1 MSFLQILTQMA
12 IIFGVVI
19 VGYVATRLGVWK
31 TEMNRNMSVFVL
43 NVTCPMLIIGSVMG
57 EGLQFSDEEIYQL
70 VIVSLINYAVLI
82 LGAFAIAKIW
92 RVRPE
97 RQGLQKF
104 MVTFGNVTF
113 IGFPACAAI
122 FGDRA
127 VFYASVLDIP
137 FNLLIFTVGLSFI
150 TEQPIRSIF
159 RPRVL
164 FSPCVVASVIAV
176 VLALLKVETPPTIGK
191 FFHLVGDMTIPCALL
206 LIGATLATIPVRD
219 MIGNKFVYTI
229 ASLKLFVMPLAVWG
243 VFQLFSFDPFVTNV
257 AVVLTGMPIAANG
270 IMFCLKY
277 GKDEHLMTQAIFL
290 TTLLS
295 LFTLPL
301 LAFLLNEWSAL

>member
-1 MSFLQILTQMA
+1 MSFVEILAQMG

-19 VGYVATRLGVWK
+19 VGYIATRLGVWK

-57 EGLQFSDEEIYQL
+57 EGLQFSDEEIGQL
-70 VIVSLINYAVLI
+70 IIVSLINYAVLI
-82 LGAFAIAKIW
+82 VGAFVIAKVW

-137 FNLLIFTVGLSFI
+137 FNLLIFTVGLSFV
-150 TEQPIRSIF
+150 TEQPIRAVF

-176 VLALLKVETPPTIGK
+176 VLALLKVETPAHISK

-219 MIGNKFVYTI
+219 MMGNKFVYAI
-229 ASLKLFVMPLAVWG
+229 ASIKLLIMPIVVWA
-243 VFQLFSFDPFVTNV
+243 VFQLFHFDPFVTNV

-277 GKDEHLMTQAIFL
+277 GKDEHLMTQGIFL

-301 LAFLLNEWSAL
+301 LAYLLK

>member
-1 MSFLQILTQMA
+1 MG

-19 VGYVATRLGVWK
+19 VGYIATRIGVWK
-31 TEMNRNMSVFVL
+31 VEMNRNMSVFVL

-57 EGLQFSDEEIYQL
+57 EGLQFSYQEIWQL
-70 VIVSLINYAVLI
+70 IVVSLINYAVLI
-82 LGAFAIAKIW
+82 IGAFVIAKAW
-92 RVRPE
+92 RVRPD

-137 FNLLIFTVGLSFI
+137 FNLLIFTVGLSFV
-150 TEQPIRSIF
+150 TEQPIRAIF

-164 FSPCVVASVIAV
+164 FSPCVVASIIAV
-176 VLALLKVETPPTIGK
+176 ALALLKADTPPIIGK

-219 MIGNKFVYTI
+219 MVGNKFVYAI
-229 ASLKLFVMPLAVWG
+229 ATLKLLIMPMAVWG
-243 VFQLFSFDPFVTNV
+243 VFQLFTFDPFVTNV
-257 AVVLTGMPIAANG
+257 AVVLTGMPVAANG

-301 LAFLLNEWSAL
+301 LAFMLGKS

>member
-1 MSFLQILTQMA
+1 MSFIQILAQMG

-43 NVTCPMLIIGSVMG
+43 NVTCPMLIVGSVMG
-57 EGLQFSDEEIYQL
+57 EGLQFSHAEIWQL
-70 VIVSLINYAVLI
+70 IVVSLINYAVLI
-82 LGAFAIAKIW
+82 AGAYTVSKVW
-92 RVRPE
+92 RVSADRS
-97 RQGLQKF
+97 GLQKF

-137 FNLLIFTVGLSFI
+137 FNLLIFTVGLSFV
-150 TEQPIRSIF
+150 TEQPIRAVF
-159 RPRVL
+159 RPKIL

-176 VLALLKVETPPTIGK
+176 ILALLKVETPPMVGK
-191 FFHLVGDMTIPCALL
+191 FFHLVGDMTIPCALI

-219 MIGNKFVYTI
+219 MAGNKFVYGI
-229 ASLKLFVMPLAVWG
+229 ASLKLLIMPFVVWA
-243 VFQLFSFDPFVTNV
+243 VFQLFDFEPFVTNV
-257 AVVLTGMPIAANG
+257 AVVLSGMPVAANG

-301 LAFLLNEWSAL
+301 LAYVLR

>member
-1 MSFLQILTQMA
+1 MSFLDILTQMA

-19 VGYVATRLGVWK
+19 VGYVATRIGVWK

-57 EGLQFSDEEIYQL
+57 EGLQFSDEEIWQL

-82 LGAFAIAKIW
+82 LGAFTIAKIW

-137 FNLLIFTVGLSFI
+137 FNLLIFTVGLSFV
-150 TEQPIRSIF
+150 TEQPIRSVF
-159 RPRVL
+159 RPKVL

-176 VLALLKVETPPTIGK
+176 V
-191 FFHLVGDMTIPCALL
+191 
-206 LIGATLATIPVRD
+206 
-219 MIGNKFVYTI
+219 
-229 ASLKLFVMPLAVWG
+229 
-243 VFQLFSFDPFVTNV
+243 
-257 AVVLTGMPIAANG
+257 
-270 IMFCLKY
+270 
-277 GKDEHLMTQAIFL
+277 
-290 TTLLS
+290 
-295 LFTLPL
+295 
-301 LAFLLNEWSAL
+301 

>member
-1 MSFLQILTQMA
+1 MSFIQILAQMG

-19 VGYVATRLGVWK
+19 VGYIATRIGVWK
-31 TEMNRNMSVFVL
+31 VEMNRNMSVFVL

-57 EGLQFSDEEIYQL
+57 EGLQFSYQEIWQL
-70 VIVSLINYAVLI
+70 IVVSLINYAVLI
-82 LGAFAIAKIW
+82 IGAFVIAKAW
-92 RVRPE
+92 RVRPD

-137 FNLLIFTVGLSFI
+137 FNLLIFTVGLSFV
-150 TEQPIRSIF
+150 TEQPIRAIF

-164 FSPCVVASVIAV
+164 FSPCVVASIIAV
-176 VLALLKVETPPTIGK
+176 ALALLKADTPPIIGK

-219 MIGNKFVYTI
+219 MVGNKFVYAI
-229 ASLKLFVMPLAVWG
+229 ATLKLLIMPMAVWG
-243 VFQLFSFDPFVTNV
+243 VFQLFTFDPFVTNV
-257 AVVLTGMPIAANG
+257 AVVLTGMPVAANG

-301 LAFLLNEWSAL
+301 LAFMLGKS

>member
-1 MSFLQILTQMA
+1 MG

-19 VGYVATRLGVWK
+19 VGYIATRIGVWK
-31 TEMNRNMSVFVL
+31 VEMNRNMSVFVL

-57 EGLQFSDEEIYQL
+57 EGLQFSYQEIWQL
-70 VIVSLINYAVLI
+70 IVVSLINYAVLI
-82 LGAFAIAKIW
+82 IGAFVMAKTW
-92 RVRPE
+92 RVRPD

-137 FNLLIFTVGLSFI
+137 FNLLIFTVGLSFV
-150 TEQPIRSIF
+150 TEQPIRAIF

-164 FSPCVVASVIAV
+164 FSPCVVASIIAV
-176 VLALLKVETPPTIGK
+176 VLALLKADTPPIIGK

-219 MIGNKFVYTI
+219 MVGNKFVYAI
-229 ASLKLFVMPLAVWG
+229 ATLKLLIMPMAVWG
-243 VFQLFSFDPFVTNV
+243 VFQLFNFDPFVTNV
-257 AVVLTGMPIAANG
+257 AVVLTGMPVAANG

-301 LAFLLNEWSAL
+301 LAFMLGKG

>member
-1 MSFLQILTQMA
+1 MG

-19 VGYVATRLGVWK
+19 VGYIATRIGVWK
-31 TEMNRNMSVFVL
+31 VEMNRNMSVFVL
-43 NVTCPMLIIGSVMG
+43 NITCPMLIIGSVMG
-57 EGLQFSDEEIYQL
+57 EGLQFSYQEIWQL
-70 VIVSLINYAVLI
+70 IVVSLINYAVLI
-82 LGAFAIAKIW
+82 IGAFVIAKTW
-92 RVRPE
+92 RVRPD

-137 FNLLIFTVGLSFI
+137 FNLLIFTVGLSFV
-150 TEQPIRSIF
+150 TEQPIRAIF

-164 FSPCVVASVIAV
+164 FSPCVVASIIAV
-176 VLALLKVETPPTIGK
+176 VLALLKADTPPIIGK

-219 MIGNKFVYTI
+219 MVGNKFVYAI
-229 ASLKLFVMPLAVWG
+229 ATLKLLIMPVAVWG
-243 VFQLFSFDPFVTNV
+243 VFQLFNFDPFVTNV
-257 AVVLTGMPIAANG
+257 AVVLTGMPVAANG

-301 LAFLLNEWSAL
+301 LAFMLGKG

>member
-1 MSFLQILTQMA
+1 MA

-19 VGYVATRLGVWK
+19 VGYVATRIGVWK

-57 EGLQFSDEEIYQL
+57 EGLQFSDEEIWQL

-92 RVRPE
+92 KVRPE

-137 FNLLIFTVGLSFI
+137 FNLLIFTVGLSFV
-150 TEQPIRSIF
+150 TEQPIRSVF
-159 RPRVL
+159 RPKVL
-164 FSPCVVASVIAV
+164 FSHCVVASVIAV
-176 VLALLKVETPPTIGK
+176 VLALMKVETPADVSK

-219 MIGNKFVYTI
+219 MMGNKFVYTI
-229 ASLKLFVMPLAVWG
+229 AMLKLLVMPLVVWG
-243 VFQLFSFDPFVTNV
+243 VFQLFHFEPFVTNV
-257 AVVLTGMPIAANG
+257 AVVLTGMPVAANG

-277 GKDEHLMTQAIFL
+277 GKDEHLMTQVIFM

-301 LAFLLNEWSAL
+301 LAYALNG

>member
-1 MSFLQILTQMA
+1 MSFIQILAQMG

-43 NVTCPMLIIGSVMG
+43 NVTCPMLIVGSVMG
-57 EGLQFSDEEIYQL
+57 EGLQFSHAEIWQL
-70 VIVSLINYAVLI
+70 IVVSLINYAVLI
-82 LGAFAIAKIW
+82 AGAYAINKVW
-92 RVRPE
+92 RVSADRS
-97 RQGLQKF
+97 GLQKF

-137 FNLLIFTVGLSFI
+137 FNLLIFTVGLSFV
-150 TEQPIRSIF
+150 TEQPIRAVF
-159 RPRVL
+159 RPKIL

-176 VLALLKVETPPTIGK
+176 ILALLKVETPPMVGK
-191 FFHLVGDMTIPCALL
+191 FFHLVGDMTIPCALI

-219 MIGNKFVYTI
+219 MAGNKFVYGI
-229 ASLKLFVMPLAVWG
+229 ASLKLLIMPFVVWA
-243 VFQLFSFDPFVTNV
+243 VFQLFNFEPFVTNV
-257 AVVLTGMPIAANG
+257 AVVLSGMPVAANG

-301 LAFLLNEWSAL
+301 LAYVLR

>member
-1 MSFLQILTQMA
+1 MSFIQILAQMG

-19 VGYVATRLGVWK
+19 VGYIATRIGVWK
-31 TEMNRNMSVFVL
+31 VEMNRNMSVFVL
-43 NVTCPMLIIGSVMG
+43 NITCPMLIIGSVMG
-57 EGLQFSDEEIYQL
+57 EGLQFSYQEIWQL
-70 VIVSLINYAVLI
+70 IVVSLINYAVLI
-82 LGAFAIAKIW
+82 IGAFVIAKTW
-92 RVRPE
+92 RVRPD

-137 FNLLIFTVGLSFI
+137 FNLLIFTVGLSFV
-150 TEQPIRSIF
+150 TEQPIRAIF

-164 FSPCVVASVIAV
+164 FSPCVVASIIAV
-176 VLALLKVETPPTIGK
+176 VLALLKADTPPIIGK

-219 MIGNKFVYTI
+219 MVGNKFVYAI
-229 ASLKLFVMPLAVWG
+229 ATLKLLIMPVAVWG
-243 VFQLFSFDPFVTNV
+243 VFQLFNFDPFVTNV
-257 AVVLTGMPIAANG
+257 AVVLTGMPVAANG

-301 LAFLLNEWSAL
+301 LAFMLGKG

>member
-57 EGLQFSDEEIYQL
+57 EGLQFSDEEIWQL

-82 LGAFAIAKIW
+82 AGAFAIAKIW

-176 VLALLKVETPPTIGK
+176 VLALLKVETPPPIGK

-206 LIGATLATIPVRD
+206 LIGTTLATIPVRD

-257 AVVLTGMPIAANG
+257 AVVLTGMPVAANG

>member
-1 MSFLQILTQMA
+1 MSFIQILAQMG

-43 NVTCPMLIIGSVMG
+43 NVTCPMLIVGSVMG
-57 EGLQFSDEEIYQL
+57 EGLQFSHAEIWQL
-70 VIVSLINYAVLI
+70 IVVSLINYAVLI
-82 LGAFAIAKIW
+82 AGAYAVSKVW
-92 RVRPE
+92 RVSADRS
-97 RQGLQKF
+97 GLQKF

-137 FNLLIFTVGLSFI
+137 FNLLIFTVGLSFV
-150 TEQPIRSIF
+150 TEQPIRAVF
-159 RPRVL
+159 RPKIL

-176 VLALLKVETPPTIGK
+176 ILALLKVETPPTVGK
-191 FFHLVGDMTIPCALL
+191 FFHLVGDMTIPCALI

-219 MIGNKFVYTI
+219 MAGNKFVYGI
-229 ASLKLFVMPLAVWG
+229 ASLKLLIMPFVVWA
-243 VFQLFSFDPFVTNV
+243 VFQLFDFEPFVTNV
-257 AVVLTGMPIAANG
+257 AVVLSGMPVAANG

-301 LAFLLNEWSAL
+301 LAYVLR

>member
-1 MSFLQILTQMA
+1 MG

-19 VGYVATRLGVWK
+19 VGYIATRIGVWK
-31 TEMNRNMSVFVL
+31 VEMNRNMSVFVL

-57 EGLQFSDEEIYQL
+57 EGLQFSYQEIWQL
-70 VIVSLINYAVLI
+70 IVVSLINYAVLI
-82 LGAFAIAKIW
+82 IGAFVIAKTW
-92 RVRPE
+92 RVRPD

-137 FNLLIFTVGLSFI
+137 FNLLIFTVGLSFV
-150 TEQPIRSIF
+150 TEQPIRAIF

-164 FSPCVVASVIAV
+164 FSPCVVASIIAV
-176 VLALLKVETPPTIGK
+176 VLALLKADTPPIIGK

-219 MIGNKFVYTI
+219 MVGNKFVYAI
-229 ASLKLFVMPLAVWG
+229 ATLKLLIMPVAVWG
-243 VFQLFSFDPFVTNV
+243 VFQLFNFDPFVTNV
-257 AVVLTGMPIAANG
+257 AVVLTGMPVAANG

-301 LAFLLNEWSAL
+301 LAFMLGKG

>member
-1 MSFLQILTQMA
+1 MSFLQILAQMG

-19 VGYVATRLGVWK
+19 VGYIATRLGVWK
-31 TEMNRNMSVFVL
+31 VEMNRNMSVFVL

-57 EGLQFSDEEIYQL
+57 EGLQFSDQEVWQL

-82 LGAFAIAKIW
+82 AGAFLIAKVW
-92 RVRPE
+92 RVRPD

-137 FNLLIFTVGLSFI
+137 FNLLIFTVGLSFV
-150 TEQPIRSIF
+150 TEQPIRSVF

-176 VLALLKVETPPTIGK
+176 VLALMKVETPPMIGK

-206 LIGATLATIPVRD
+206 LIGATLATIPARD
-219 MIGNKFVYTI
+219 MMGNKFVYAI
-229 ASLKLFVMPLAVWG
+229 ASLKLLILPAVVWA
-243 VFQLFSFDPFVTNV
+243 VFQLFNFDPFVTNV
-257 AVVLTGMPIAANG
+257 AVVLSGMPVAANG

-301 LAFLLNEWSAL
+301 IAYVLPMIG

>member
-1 MSFLQILTQMA
+1 
-12 IIFGVVI
+12 
-19 VGYVATRLGVWK
+19 
-31 TEMNRNMSVFVL
+31 MSVFVL

-57 EGLQFSDEEIYQL
+57 EGLQFSDEEIWQL

-92 RVRPE
+92 KVRPE

-137 FNLLIFTVGLSFI
+137 FNLLIFTVGLSFV
-150 TEQPIRSIF
+150 TEQPIRSVF
-159 RPRVL
+159 RPKVL

-176 VLALLKVETPPTIGK
+176 VLALMKVETPADVSK

-219 MIGNKFVYTI
+219 MMGNKFVYTI
-229 ASLKLFVMPLAVWG
+229 AMLKLLVMPLVVWG
-243 VFQLFSFDPFVTNV
+243 VFQLFHFEPFVTNV
-257 AVVLTGMPIAANG
+257 AVVLTGMPVAANG

-277 GKDEHLMTQAIFL
+277 GKDEHLMTQVIFM

-301 LAFLLNEWSAL
+301 LAYALNG